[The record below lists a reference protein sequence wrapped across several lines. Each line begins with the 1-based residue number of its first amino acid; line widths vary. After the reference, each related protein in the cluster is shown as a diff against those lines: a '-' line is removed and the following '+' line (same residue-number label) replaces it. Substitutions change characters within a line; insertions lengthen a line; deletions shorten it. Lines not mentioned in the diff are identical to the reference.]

1 MHSRGLYVQTEN
13 ELVIDILMVSPDG
26 KEERISNINPS
37 RDLIAA
43 MEMDYSLYRGEVVEL
58 YNLPLFA
65 PKLDIDYRE
74 YRELVRTAWF
84 LPELIQNIDPIGAF
98 VVRQRIK
105 LITQRPDDG
114 SASYWLYSG
123 QHIIQAL
130 MEPVLT
136 QLRLKNIFEVTFA
149 NTERKTQAERYR
161 VLRQTYPQLFEY
173 YFRMIHLPTEE
184 GTMPYSNRVE
194 YAINTL
200 LEFRMLELDM
210 YFRQP
215 NRIARCGHCWHY
227 FIPKT
232 KKETLYCD
240 RVWEDGRTCKQLGP
254 NAQRRIDQQNDNAL
268 AIFEV
273 LRKRMTARC
282 ERYMDSCERMDTEYA
297 LNLDNYLLWCEESSQ
312 VRTAY
317 LDGKITA
324 EEFIRRIDMYG
335 ELKDFVAE
343 KINEDTGESV
353 LERLVR
359 NNLDFDPAQRYCN
372 IQTLDLGEPNPEWK
386 TVTAEEWMR
395 QEQGSHRPLVE
406 RAAEIT
412 K

>member
-1 MHSRGLYVQTEN
+1 MHNRGLYVQTEN
-13 ELVIDILMVSPDG
+13 ESTIDILMVTPDG

-37 RDLIAA
+37 RDLITA
-43 MEMDYSLYRGEVVEL
+43 MEMDYILYRGEVTEL
-58 YNLPLFA
+58 YNLPLFE

-74 YRELVRTAWF
+74 YIELVRTAWF
-84 LPELIQNIDPIGAF
+84 LPELIQDIDPVGAF
-98 VVRQRIK
+98 IVRQRIK
-105 LITQRPDDG
+105 MITQRPDDG
-114 SASYWLYSG
+114 SVSYWLYSG

-161 VLRQTYPQLFEY
+161 VLRQTYPQLFGY
-173 YFRMIHLPTEE
+173 YFRMIHLPKEE
-184 GTMPYSNRVE
+184 GDMPYSNRVE

-215 NRIARCGHCWHY
+215 NRIARCSHCWKY

-273 LRKRMTARC
+273 LRKRMTARY
-282 ERYMDSCERMDTEYA
+282 ERYMDSCEGMDTEYV
-297 LNLDNYLLWCEESSQ
+297 LDIDSYLLWCEEASQ
-312 VRTAY
+312 ARTEY

-324 EEFIRRIDMYG
+324 EEFIRRIDLYG
-335 ELKDFVAE
+335 AVLRKLYSFVR
-343 KINEDTGESV
+343 IVFTGQ
-353 LERLVR
+353 RLVSQ
-359 NNLDFDPAQRYCN
+359 P
-372 IQTLDLGEPNPEWK
+372 I
-386 TVTAEEWMR
+386 
-395 QEQGSHRPLVE
+395 
-406 RAAEIT
+406 
-412 K
+412 

>member
-1 MHSRGLYVQTEN
+1 MHNRGLYVQTEN
-13 ELVIDILMVSPDG
+13 ESTIDILMVSPDG
-26 KEERISNINPS
+26 KEETISNINPS

-74 YRELVRTAWF
+74 YLELVRTAWF

-136 QLRLKNIFEVTFA
+136 QLRLRNIFEVTFA

-161 VLRQTYPQLFEY
+161 ILRETYPQLFGY

-215 NRIARCGHCWHY
+215 NRIARCSHCWHY

-232 KKETLYCD
+232 KKEGA
-240 RVWEDGRTCKQLGP
+240 VK
-254 NAQRRIDQQNDNAL
+254 
-268 AIFEV
+268 
-273 LRKRMTARC
+273 
-282 ERYMDSCERMDTEYA
+282 
-297 LNLDNYLLWCEESSQ
+297 
-312 VRTAY
+312 
-317 LDGKITA
+317 
-324 EEFIRRIDMYG
+324 
-335 ELKDFVAE
+335 
-343 KINEDTGESV
+343 
-353 LERLVR
+353 
-359 NNLDFDPAQRYCN
+359 
-372 IQTLDLGEPNPEWK
+372 
-386 TVTAEEWMR
+386 
-395 QEQGSHRPLVE
+395 
-406 RAAEIT
+406 
-412 K
+412 